1 MSLEVAYTVVVT
13 VTYLLVLLVGDE
25 RQTVDDLLRSVLHIA
40 IVWLL
45 PLLNLAQSADRH
57 TALSKPNGLTRNRSL
72 TSDRST

>member
-1 MSLEVAYTVVVT
+1 MSFEVAYTVVVT

-45 PLLNLAQSADRH
+45 PLLNLAQSADTQH
-57 TALSKPNGLTRNRSL
+57 SVNRMA
-72 TSDRST
+72 

>member
-1 MSLEVAYTVVVT
+1 MSFEVAYTVVVT

-45 PLLNLAQSADRH
+45 PLLNLAQFADTQH
-57 TALSKPNGLTRNRSL
+57 SVNRMA
-72 TSDRST
+72 